1 MPCANMCMCMCM
13 RMRMLGQAV
22 RTSSKHMER
31 EQYYVT
37 QPAIG
42 SDSLMLKKARPQGE
56 LPSLWFPEAPQGN
69 RRCGD

>member
-1 MPCANMCMCMCM
+1 MPYANMCMCL
-13 RMRMLGQAV
+13 RMLGQAV

-69 RRCGD
+69 RRCRD